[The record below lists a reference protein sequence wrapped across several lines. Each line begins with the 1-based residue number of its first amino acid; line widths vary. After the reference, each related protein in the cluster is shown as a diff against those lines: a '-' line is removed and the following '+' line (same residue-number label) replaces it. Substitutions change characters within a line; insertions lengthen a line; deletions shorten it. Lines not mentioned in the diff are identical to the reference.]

1 MIRQDE
7 TRGASV
13 DLDILLLPGDLQDRI
28 TAWSRLYGDDELPMD
43 GPGSQL
49 ELDTIGYSQ
58 LIDPNSE
65 LIASEPRSAR
75 ASAR

>member
-1 MIRQDE
+1 VIRQDE

-43 GPGSQL
+43 GPGSQ
-49 ELDTIGYSQ
+49 Q
-58 LIDPNSE
+58 WIDDGRRLLAE
-65 LIASEPRSAR
+65 VREALHGR
-75 ASAR
+75 